1 MTKKSLFIAFV
12 VSLGGFLF
20 GFDAGIISGVMS
32 YVGPEFNLNDAQTG
46 WVVSSP
52 SFSAM
57 IAMLIAGKMSDQVG
71 RKKILI
77 IVAFLYAFSAVASAY
92 SFDYQTLYIS
102 RMIGGLAFGAALIL
116 APTYIAEISNSNN
129 RGTLVSIQQLNIV
142 LGFFAAFLSNY
153 FFNEIN
159 STSGFFN
166 DENVWRWM
174 LGVEFVP
181 AILYFILMFFVP
193 MSPRWLYN
201 KGKFK
206 TAKEV
211 LIKIHGKDKAE
222 EESKNIKLKLNEL
235 TKASENELFYTQVL
249 KILLEG
255 KEEKVVLKELQRE
268 PVKGKFLHADFQRV
282 SRKTKLKVVV
292 PFRFIGEEDCEGVK
306 TEGGVIAKAISEIEI
321 ACLAGDIPEA
331 IEIDITNLML
341 NDAIRLSDLTLPE
354 GAEIPG
360 FDEEND
366 QMIVSV
372 NPPRAEE
379 EEPEIVA
386 EGEEGET
393 ADGEETSE
401 DQGASS
407 DDSSEEAESSD

>member
-1 MTKKSLFIAFV
+1 
-12 VSLGGFLF
+12 
-20 GFDAGIISGVMS
+20 MS
-32 YVGPEFNLNDAQTG
+32 
-46 WVVSSP
+46 
-52 SFSAM
+52 
-57 IAMLIAGKMSDQVG
+57 
-71 RKKILI
+71 
-77 IVAFLYAFSAVASAY
+77 
-92 SFDYQTLYIS
+92 
-102 RMIGGLAFGAALIL
+102 
-116 APTYIAEISNSNN
+116 
-129 RGTLVSIQQLNIV
+129 
-142 LGFFAAFLSNY
+142 
-153 FFNEIN
+153 NEIILN
-159 STSGFFN
+159 ADLRIRTGTNKTREIRREDS
-166 DENVWRWM
+166 M
-174 LGVEFVP
+174 VP
-181 AILYFILMFFVP
+181 AIIYG
-193 MSPRWLYN
+193 N
-201 KGKFK
+201 
-206 TAKEV
+206 
-211 LIKIHGKDKAE
+211 E

-249 KILLEG
+249 KISLEG
-255 KEEKVVLKELQRE
+255 NEEKVVLKELQRE

-292 PFRFIGEEDCEGVK
+292 PFRFNGEEECEGVK
-306 TEGGVIAKAISEIEI
+306 TGGGVLAKAISEIEI

-341 NDAIRLSDLTLPE
+341 NDAIRLSDLTLPD

-379 EEPEIVA
+379 EEPEIAA

-393 ADGEETSE
+393 TDGEETPE